1 MQIKGREFNL
11 ILSGGAAL
19 GYAHIGVV
27 DWLYE
32 KSLLPAS
39 YHGVSMGAIVASIEA
54 LDTPHSHKQE
64 LYNEVFS
71 SLSWIRPKLNGS
83 LISTSKIEQILD
95 EIFGSLKFSD
105 LKKEL
110 NIIATNYH
118 NGELTIFNK
127 DNNILI
133 KDAILASMAVPAL
146 FPPKEIDTV
155 MYVDGYLSSNLP
167 LESINNNLFNIIV
180 NVTSKNSFKKL
191 TIKEIESL
199 SIFANLERSIREL
212 IYNQTEDKLKLF
224 SKEYITINPP
234 LYNYKTSHFNKFD
247 EIKEIGYNSAKKELH
262 EYI

>member
-1 MQIKGREFNL
+1 MQLKGSNFNL
-11 ILSGGAAL
+11 ILSGGASL

-27 DWLYE
+27 DWLYQ
-32 KSLLPAS
+32 KDLKPTT

-54 LDTPHSHKQE
+54 LDTPHSYKQK

-83 LISTSKIEQILD
+83 LISTSKIEEILD
-95 EIFGSLKFSD
+95 DIFGSLKFRD
-105 LKKEL
+105 LKKDL

-127 DNNILI
+127 KNNILI

-146 FPPKEIDTV
+146 FPPKLIDNI

-167 LESINNNLFNIIV
+167 LASVNNSLLNLIV
-180 NVTSKNSFKKL
+180 NVTSNKSFKQLNTKEL
-191 TIKEIESL
+191 TEL

-212 IYNQTEDKLKLF
+212 IYNQTKIAIDNFNKP
-224 SKEYITINPP
+224 YILLEPDVSNF
-234 LYNYKTSHFNKFD
+234 KTSHFHKFK
-247 EIKEIGYNSAKKELH
+247 EIKQIGFKEAKRILNG
-262 EYI
+262 YI